1 MITSRADRPVVAL
14 RAEGGGAV
22 GLGHVRRCLALAH
35 ALAPHARP
43 RLLLRGDDT
52 AAEVVRRARL
62 EPVAVADGLDATLA
76 AARAIGAA
84 ALVVDSYAID
94 PLALAA
100 APRDVAV
107 LGLVDDAGRFPI
119 AVDVVVNS
127 APGIAPPAVTGETD
141 YLLGPAFALLAQ
153 DFIAD
158 PSPRSSTDVR
168 RVLISLGGVARAELI
183 ALAARA
189 VRRAVPAAELD
200 VVVGPAGDTM
210 GCVQAALA
218 GVSGV
223 RWHRAPAAM
232 RPLMMDADLAV
243 SAGGVTA
250 YELAAAATPTVAL
263 CLADNQRPN
272 LTGLAAGG
280 AIVLAGDADDPG
292 VASRLEAAVAALAAS
307 ADGRAQLARRA
318 RALVD
323 GRGAARVAERLLAR
337 LGALEAR
344 PGAEAGRC

>member
-1 MITSRADRPVVAL
+1 MITSRGDRPVVAL
-14 RAEGGGAV
+14 RAESGSAV
-22 GLGHVRRCLALAH
+22 GLGHVRRCLALAQ

-43 RLLLRGDDT
+43 RLLLRGDET
-52 AAEVVRRARL
+52 AAAVVRRARL

-94 PLALAA
+94 PRALAA

-107 LGLVDDAGRFPI
+107 LGLIDDAGRFPI
-119 AVDVVVNS
+119 VVDVVVNS
-127 APGIAPPAVTGETD
+127 ALGVAPPAAAGETD
-141 YLLGPAFALLAQ
+141 YLLGPRFALLSQ
-153 DFIAD
+153 DFVVD
-158 PSPRSSTDVR
+158 PSPRSSADVR
-168 RVLISLGGVARAELI
+168 RVLISLGGVARADLI
-183 ALAARA
+183 ALVARA

-200 VVVGPAGDTM
+200 VVVGPSGDAM
-210 GCVQAALA
+210 DRVQSALA

-232 RPLMMDADLAV
+232 RPLMVDADLAV

-250 YELAAAATPTVAL
+250 YELAATATPAVAL

-272 LTGLAAGG
+272 LEGLAAEG
-280 AIVLAGDADDPG
+280 AIVVAGDAEDPR
-292 VASRLEAAVAALAAS
+292 VASRLEMAVAALAAD
-307 ADGRAQLARRA
+307 AERRTQLARRA
-318 RALVD
+318 RTLVD
-323 GRGAARVAERLLAR
+323 GRGAARVADRLLAR